1 MRKYENFCRALDN
14 LKIVYA
20 TKEPL
25 DVLTLIGSV
34 ALFQICFE
42 QAWKAAKECLWEEGF
57 SEASTGSPRQVLKTA
72 YQAGLIEDMD
82 GWLAMLAARND
93 GTHAYNKEVAVAIVK
108 DTKKRYYPLLEKL
121 RETLKS
127 RMEQKG

>member
-14 LKIVYA
+14 LKIVYSM
-20 TKEPL
+20 KEPL
-25 DVLTLIGSV
+25 DVLTLTGSV

-42 QAWKAAKECLWEEGF
+42 RAWKAAKEYLWEEGF
-57 SEASTGSPRQVLKTA
+57 SEEYTGSPRQVLKTA
-72 YQAGLIEDMD
+72 YQADLIEDMD

-93 GTHAYNKEVAVAIVK
+93 GTHAYNEEVAVAIVK
-108 DTKKRYYPLLEKL
+108 DTKERYYPLLEKL

-127 RMEQKG
+127 RMEQKD